1 MRKKVLVAWFSKSV
15 WSVRKESNMSWTVV
29 GFQSPEE
36 RQVFR
41 ILRSLSCRFGWG
53 DCWKCHWSK
62 LVAASWFRCIRK
74 SQKAMNPNKATCHK
88 ADGPHKVDN
97 DNIMTHWQP
106 PKIVAANFAAIKPA
120 HNIRKKKK
128 PSHDLFKKTS
138 SRSSS
143 FLPLQKAIE
152 VGETKVDWPWI
163 DKKMLHH
170 FGEQKLCVLPA
181 SCSTI
186 PPVNCWKVHR
196 VPCNLLVDLLV
207 SHRPCPETLAR
218 LRERHCQVREV
229 GGNVVSFMG
238 RFVQGMRCFLAEIP
252 SKKSQGLYIICCFV
266 CVFFANFLWTK
277 NSWPIHPCIIMHSIH
292 PILSIHLSFFSVQ
305 VPGRKLC
312 QVAVLLQEVGGDKSW
327 QRQVSSWWH
336 LDDQNGRQNIQKL
349 DDEWMVKDESFGR

>member
-120 HNIRKKKK
+120 HNIRKKK
-128 PSHDLFKKTS
+128 TITW
-138 SRSSS
+138 
-143 FLPLQKAIE
+143 PLQKNLIKVVIVFAASKSNWSWWNKSWLA
-152 VGETKVDWPWI
+152 VNWQKNAPPFWWTKVVCFAGI
-163 DKKMLHH
+163 MLHNSTRELLESPPSPLQSPRGSPRFAQTLPRN
-170 FGEQKLCVLPA
+170 FGAAPGTPLP
-181 SCSTI
+181 STGGG
-186 PPVNCWKVHR
+186 WK
-196 VPCNLLVDLLV
+196 C
-207 SHRPCPETLAR
+207 
-218 LRERHCQVREV
+218 
-229 GGNVVSFMG
+229 
-238 RFVQGMRCFLAEIP
+238 RFVHGE
-252 SKKSQGLYIICCFV
+252 V
-266 CVFFANFLWTK
+266 CTRHA
-277 NSWPIHPCIIMHSIH
+277 
-292 PILSIHLSFFSVQ
+292 
-305 VPGRKLC
+305 
-312 QVAVLLQEVGGDKSW
+312 LL
-327 QRQVSSWWH
+327 
-336 LDDQNGRQNIQKL
+336 
-349 DDEWMVKDESFGR
+349 FGRNPKQKISGFIYNMLFCVCFFCEFFMNKKQLAHPSMHNNA